1 MGLPYGSIPRKTVPR
16 EEQATAMD
24 YAVLFEFGVRNVAL
38 YLNLCMSVYVYTQWW
53 MITDTQFVDMHPFLC
68 SWINYSLYSH
78 FAAFHNAE
86 IEMLCL

>member
-24 YAVLFEFGVRNVAL
+24 YSVLFEFGVRNVAL
-38 YLNLCMSVYVYTQWW
+38 YLNLCISGYVYTQWR
-53 MITDTQFVDMHPFLC
+53 MITDTQFVNMHPILC
-68 SWINYSLYSH
+68 SWINNSLYSH
-78 FAAFHNAE
+78 FAAFHDAE